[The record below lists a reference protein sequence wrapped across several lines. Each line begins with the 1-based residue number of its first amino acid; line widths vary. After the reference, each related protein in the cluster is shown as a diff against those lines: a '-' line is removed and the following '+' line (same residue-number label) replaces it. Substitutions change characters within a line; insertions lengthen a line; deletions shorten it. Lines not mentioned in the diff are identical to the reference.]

1 MARDERV
8 GFALRRLRGD
18 DRSLALRAQVPHHNY
33 DINTI
38 IDENL
43 DFHFIFLSH
52 GQSRSAALC
61 DTDADMEDGEDGG
74 IAAQPNAA
82 AVLQQP
88 HTFDGNINRTHAID
102 NQPCCQRSTI

>member
-38 IDENL
+38 IDKNL
-43 DFHFIFLSH
+43 DFHYIFLSH

-82 AVLQQP
+82 AVFQQP
-88 HTFDGNINRTHAID
+88 LTFDGNIHRPHAID
-102 NQPCCQRSTI
+102 NQPCCQWSTI